1 MSAQRYVFIAA
12 MFITLENNRNNI
24 CIKVLCYKHITEYC
38 SVIKNDV
45 SLGYRKQG
53 VVPEVGNGSQVQ
65 SGGWGIEF
73 RGTLRQPRLGW
84 APDW

>member
-12 MFITLENNRNNI
+12 MFIALENNRNNI

-53 VVPEVGNGSQVQ
+53 VA
-65 SGGWGIEF
+65 SGG
-73 RGTLRQPRLGW
+73 Q
-84 APDW
+84 